1 METLN
6 FTEKR
11 FQISLAYIEEVLKE
25 KSFSKNDCNS
35 FTNKNKGTTLFVN
48 KLTNDS
54 VNNNLILIL
63 ILVNELGQIQF
74 SNTAII
80 KSDSNIESN
89 FSNIDIALKTLEP
102 SI

>member
-25 KSFSKNDCNS
+25 KSFSKNDYNS
-35 FTNKNKGTTLFVN
+35 FTNKNKGTTLFIN

-54 VNNNLILIL
+54 VNNNLILIF